1 VDFPAAAVRS
11 AAAARRGVGE
21 VGMKLTLEDE
31 KRIAEAIRAA
41 EEKTSGEMF
50 CVMAAASSNYRFVP
64 IARAALIA
72 LAVPLPLFYFTPL
85 WAEQI
90 YFVQIAI
97 FVACAILF
105 SLPGLRFALVP
116 RWIRRDRASVEAK
129 RQFAAHGL
137 HLMEQRTGVLIFA
150 SIAERYVEIVADAGI
165 NAKVSPEVWDRAVKA
180 MIEKIKQGQPVEG
193 FLEAI
198 RICGEVLAKHFPPG
212 AINKNELLNKL
223 VVM

>member
-1 VDFPAAAVRS
+1 
-11 AAAARRGVGE
+11 
-21 VGMKLTLEDE
+21 MKLTPEDE
-31 KRIAEAIRAA
+31 KRISEAIRAA
-41 EEKTSGEMF
+41 EQKTSGEIF
-50 CVMAAASSNYRFVP
+50 CVMAAASSHYSFVP

-85 WAEQI
+85 WADQI
-90 YFVQIAI
+90 YFVQIAV
-97 FVACAILF
+97 FVICAILF

-116 RWIRRDRASVEAK
+116 RWIKRDRASVEAK

-137 HLMEQRTGVLIFA
+137 HLVEQRTGVLIFA
-150 SIAERYVEIVADAGI
+150 SIAERYVEVVADAGI
-165 NAKVSPEVWDRAVKA
+165 NAKVSPEVWDKAVKA

-212 AINKNELLNKL
+212 AINKNELSNKL
-223 VVM
+223 VLM

>member
-1 VDFPAAAVRS
+1 MRLAPA
-11 AAAARRGVGE
+11 
-21 VGMKLTLEDE
+21 DE
-31 KRIAEAIRAA
+31 TRIAEAIRAA
-41 EEKTSGEMF
+41 EQKTSGEIF
-50 CVMAAASSNYRFVP
+50 CVMAAASSHYRFVP
-64 IARAALIA
+64 IARAALVA

-90 YFVQIAI
+90 YFVQIATFI
-97 FVACAILF
+97 ACAIVF

-116 RWIRRDRASVEAK
+116 RWIKRDRASVEAK

-137 HLMEQRTGVLIFA
+137 HLTEARTGVLIFA
-150 SIAERYVEIVADAGI
+150 SIAERHVEIVADAGI
-165 NAKVSPEVWDRAVKA
+165 NDKVSPEVWDEAVEA
-180 MIEKIKQGQPVEG
+180 MIERIKQGRPVDG

-212 AINKNELLNKL
+212 AIDKDELPNKL

>member
-1 VDFPAAAVRS
+1 MRLAP
-11 AAAARRGVGE
+11 
-21 VGMKLTLEDE
+21 EDD

-41 EEKTSGEMF
+41 EQKTSGEIF
-50 CVMAAASSNYRFVP
+50 CVMAVASSNYRFVP
-64 IARAALIA
+64 IARAALVA

-90 YFVQIAI
+90 YFVQLAT
-97 FVACAILF
+97 FLACTVLF

-116 RWIRRDRASVEAK
+116 RWIKRDRASVEAK

-137 HLMEQRTGVLIFA
+137 HLTQQRTGVLIFA
-150 SIAERYVEIVADAGI
+150 SIAERYVEIIADSGI
-165 NAKVSPEVWDRAVKA
+165 NDKVSPEVWDKAVKA
-180 MIEKIKQGQPVEG
+180 MIAKIKQGQAVEG

-212 AINKNELLNKL
+212 AINKNELPNKL

>member
-1 VDFPAAAVRS
+1 VRLN
-11 AAAARRGVGE
+11 
-21 VGMKLTLEDE
+21 LTPEDE

-41 EEKTSGEMF
+41 EQKTSGEIF
-50 CVMAAASSNYRFVP
+50 CVMAAASSNYSFVR

-90 YFVQIAI
+90 YFVQIAV
-97 FVACAILF
+97 FVVCAILF

-116 RWIRRDRASVEAK
+116 RWIKRDRASFEAK

-137 HLMEQRTGVLIFA
+137 HLVEQRTGVLIFA
-150 SIAERYVEIVADAGI
+150 SIAERHVEIVADTGI
-165 NAKVSPEVWDRAVKA
+165 NAKVSPEVWDRAVMA
-180 MIEKIKQGQPVEG
+180 MIEKIKEGQPVEG

-212 AINKNELLNKL
+212 AINQDELQNRL
-223 VVM
+223 VLM

>member
-1 VDFPAAAVRS
+1 MRLAP
-11 AAAARRGVGE
+11 
-21 VGMKLTLEDE
+21 EDD

-41 EEKTSGEMF
+41 EQKTSGEIF
-50 CVMAAASSNYRFVP
+50 CVMAVASSNYRFVP
-64 IARAALIA
+64 IARAALVA

-90 YFVQIAI
+90 YLVQLAT
-97 FVACAILF
+97 FLACTVLF

-116 RWIRRDRASVEAK
+116 RWIKRDRASVEAK

-137 HLMEQRTGVLIFA
+137 HLTQQRTGVLIFA
-150 SIAERYVEIVADAGI
+150 SIAERYVEIIADSGI
-165 NAKVSPEVWDRAVKA
+165 NDKVSPEVWDKAVKA
-180 MIEKIKQGQPVEG
+180 MIAKIKQGQAVEG

-212 AINKNELLNKL
+212 AINKNELPNKL

>member
-1 VDFPAAAVRS
+1 MRLAPA
-11 AAAARRGVGE
+11 
-21 VGMKLTLEDE
+21 DE

-41 EEKTSGEMF
+41 EQKTSGEIF
-50 CVMAAASSNYRFVP
+50 CVMAVASSNYRFVP
-64 IARAALIA
+64 IARAALVA

-90 YFVQIAI
+90 YFVQLAT
-97 FVACAILF
+97 FLACTVLF

-116 RWIRRDRASVEAK
+116 RWIKRDRASVEAK

-137 HLMEQRTGVLIFA
+137 HLTQQRTGVLIFA
-150 SIAERYVEIVADAGI
+150 SIAERYVEIIADSGI
-165 NAKVSPEVWDRAVKA
+165 NDKVSPEVWDKAVKA
-180 MIEKIKQGQPVEG
+180 MIAKIKQGQAVEG

-212 AINKNELLNKL
+212 AINKNELPNKL

>member
-1 VDFPAAAVRS
+1 VDFPGAAARS
-11 AAAARRGVGE
+11 AAAALREAGE
-21 VGMKLTLEDE
+21 DAMKFMPEDE
-31 KRIAEAIRAA
+31 KRVSEAIRVA
-41 EEKTSGEMF
+41 EQKTSGEIF

-72 LAVPLPLFYFTPL
+72 LAVPLPLFYFTSL

-90 YFVQIAI
+90 YFVQIAV
-97 FVACAILF
+97 FVACTILF
-105 SLPGLRFALVP
+105 SLPGLRFVLVP
-116 RWIRRDRASVEAK
+116 RWIRRDRASFEAR

-137 HLMEQRTGVLIFA
+137 HLTEQRTGVLIFA
-150 SIAERYVEIVADAGI
+150 SLAERYVEIIADSGI
-165 NAKVSPEVWDRAVKA
+165 NDKVSPEVWNKAVKA

-193 FLEAI
+193 FLEAV

-212 AINKNELLNKL
+212 AINKNELPNKL

>member
-1 VDFPAAAVRS
+1 MR
-11 AAAARRGVGE
+11 
-21 VGMKLTLEDE
+21 LTPEDE

-41 EEKTSGEMF
+41 EQKTSGEIF

-97 FVACAILF
+97 FVGCAILF

-116 RWIRRDRASVEAK
+116 RWIKRDRASVEAK

-137 HLMEQRTGVLIFA
+137 HLTKQRTGVLIFA
-150 SIAERYVEIVADAGI
+150 SIAERYVEIVADSGI
-165 NAKVSPEVWDRAVKA
+165 NDKVSPEVWDKAVKA
-180 MIEKIKQGQPVEG
+180 MIAKIKQGQPVEG
-193 FLEAI
+193 FIEAI
-198 RICGEVLAKHFPPG
+198 RICGDVLAKHFPPG
-212 AINKNELLNKL
+212 AINKNELPNKL

>member
-1 VDFPAAAVRS
+1 MRLAP
-11 AAAARRGVGE
+11 
-21 VGMKLTLEDE
+21 EDE

-41 EEKTSGEMF
+41 EQKTSGEIF
-50 CVMAAASSNYRFVP
+50 CVMAVASSNYRFVP
-64 IARAALIA
+64 IARAALVA

-90 YFVQIAI
+90 YFVQLAT
-97 FVACAILF
+97 FLACAILF

-116 RWIRRDRASVEAK
+116 RWIKRDRANVEAK

-137 HLMEQRTGVLIFA
+137 HLTQLRTGVLIFA
-150 SIAERYVEIVADAGI
+150 SIAERYVEIIADSGI
-165 NAKVSPEVWDRAVKA
+165 NDKVSPEVWDKAVKA
-180 MIEKIKQGQPVEG
+180 MIAKIKQGQAVEG

-212 AINKNELLNKL
+212 AINKNELPNKL